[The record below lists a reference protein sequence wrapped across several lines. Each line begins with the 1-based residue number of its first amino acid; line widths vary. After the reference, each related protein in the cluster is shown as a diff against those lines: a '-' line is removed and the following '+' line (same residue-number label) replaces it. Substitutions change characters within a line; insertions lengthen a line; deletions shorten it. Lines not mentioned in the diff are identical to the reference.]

1 MIKAVFCIKRKT
13 FYSNIF
19 FVYNVYFETLTKHH
33 IAVLI
38 LVKYKADRF
47 EAGERRQ

>member
-1 MIKAVFCIKRKT
+1 M
-13 FYSNIF
+13 SLLSLEE
-19 FVYNVYFETLTKHH
+19 FERQSVCND